1 MNSPRLQNQVS
12 ILSNHRIEKM
22 IYEFPKTELHLHIEG
37 TFEPELMFEIAQRN
51 KAKLPYKTVDD
62 VRKAY
67 KFTDLQSFL
76 NIYYNAMSV
85 LLHER
90 DFSELTMA
98 YLKKAV
104 SQGVRHSE
112 IFFDPQA
119 HTNRQVPFET
129 IVNGISQALDDGQKK
144 LGITSKLIMCFLR
157 DLTAASAMET
167 LENAMSFND
176 KIYAVGLDSKE
187 LGNPPKK
194 FREVFKKARDAG
206 FVAVAHA
213 GEEAPPEYVWQ
224 ALDLLGVS
232 RVDHGYHSLEDQKLV
247 DRLVKE
253 QIPMTACPLASVGV
267 SYFESMDKFPI
278 KKMLDLGLLVML
290 NSDDPAYFGGY
301 VAENY
306 KAVTTAVGLT
316 EEDILKLLKNSFKAS
331 FLDESAKQRY
341 LTEIDIKTKQLT

>member
-1 MNSPRLQNQVS
+1 
-12 ILSNHRIEKM
+12 M

-51 KAKLPYKTVDD
+51 KTKLPYKTVEE
-62 VRKAY
+62 VKRAY
-67 KFTDLQSFL
+67 RFTDLQSFL
-76 NIYYNAMSV
+76 DIYYNAMSV
-85 LLHER
+85 LVHER
-90 DFSELTMA
+90 DFYDLTMA
-98 YLKKAV
+98 YLKKAS

-119 HTNRQVPFET
+119 HTNRHVPFET
-129 IVNGISQALDDGQKK
+129 IVNGICRALDDGQKK
-144 LGITSKLIMCFLR
+144 LNISSKLIMCFLR
-157 DLTAASAMET
+157 DLSADSAMET
-167 LENAMSFND
+167 LDKATSFKG
-176 KIYAVGLDSKE
+176 KIFAVGLDSKE

-194 FREVFKKARDAG
+194 FQDVFKKARNAG
-206 FVAVAHA
+206 FEAVAHA
-213 GEEAPPEYVWQ
+213 GEEAPPEYVWE

-232 RVDHGYHSLEDQKLV
+232 RVDHGYHSLEDPKLV

-267 SYFESMDKFPI
+267 AYFESMDKFPI

-306 KAVTTAVGLT
+306 RAVTTAVGLN
-316 EEDILKLLKNSFKAS
+316 EQDIITLLKNSFKAS
-331 FLDESAKQRY
+331 FLDQDTKQRY
-341 LTEIDIKTKQLT
+341 ISEIDGKMRQLT

>member
-1 MNSPRLQNQVS
+1 MNSLPLTSGVPVLLN
-12 ILSNHRIEKM
+12 NRIEKM

-37 TFEPELMFEIAQRN
+37 TFEPQLMFEIAQRN
-51 KAKLPYKTVDD
+51 KTKLPYKTVEE
-62 VRKAY
+62 VKKAY

-76 NIYYNAMSV
+76 DIYYNAMSV
-85 LLHER
+85 LREER
-90 DFSELTMA
+90 DFYELTMA
-98 YLKKAV
+98 YLKKAS

-119 HTNRQVPFET
+119 HTNRHVPFET
-129 IVNGISQALDDGQKK
+129 IVNGISRALDDGRKQH
-144 LGITSKLIMCFLR
+144 GISSKLIMCFLR

-167 LENAMSFND
+167 LDNALSFKD
-176 KIYAVGLDSKE
+176 KIFAVGLDSKE
-187 LGNPPKK
+187 LGNPPRK
-194 FREVFKKARDAG
+194 FQDVYKKARDAG

-213 GEEAPPEYVWQ
+213 GEEAPAEYVWE
-224 ALDLLGVS
+224 ALDLLRVS
-232 RVDHGYHSLEDQKLV
+232 RVDHGYHSLEDPKLV
-247 DRLVKE
+247 DRLVRE

-306 KAVTTAVGLT
+306 KAVTTAIGLV
-316 EEDILKLLKNSFKAS
+316 EGDILKLLRNSFKAS
-331 FLDESAKQRY
+331 FLDENAKQEH
-341 LTEIDIKTKQLT
+341 LAEIGAKMKLL

>member
-1 MNSPRLQNQVS
+1 MLNNKIQ
-12 ILSNHRIEKM
+12 KM

-51 KAKLPYKTVDD
+51 KTKLPYKTVED
-62 VRKAY
+62 VKKAY
-67 KFTDLQSFL
+67 RFKDLQSFL
-76 NIYYNAMSV
+76 DIYYNAMSV

-90 DFSELTMA
+90 DFYELTMA
-98 YLKKAV
+98 YLKKAS

-119 HTNRQVPFET
+119 HTNRHVPFET
-129 IVNGISQALDDGQKK
+129 IVNGISQALDEGQKK
-144 LGITSKLIMCFLR
+144 LGISSKLIMCFLR
-157 DLTAASAMET
+157 DLTPTSAMET
-167 LENAMSFND
+167 LDNALSFKD
-176 KIYAVGLDSKE
+176 RIFAVGLDSKE

-194 FREVFKKARDAG
+194 FQDVFKKARDAG

-213 GEEAPPEYVWQ
+213 GEEAPPDYVWQ

-232 RVDHGYHSLEDQKLV
+232 RVDHGYHSLEDPKLV
-247 DRLVKE
+247 ERLVRE

-278 KKMLDLGLLVML
+278 KKMLNLGLLVTL

-306 KAVTTAVGLT
+306 KAVTAAVGLT

-331 FLDESAKQRY
+331 FLNENAKQQY
-341 LTEIDIKTKQLT
+341 LTEIDAKTKQLT